1 MLSLTF
7 GLIAA
12 LAWGIHDVC
21 ASTATAR
28 TGIPMTMLAILTF
41 GLCLVGPAAL
51 ILGNWTAITLPSL
64 SLAAMSGATYT
75 LAAFGLY
82 RAFNIGPVRLVSPVI
97 GAFPILSLLVAAAQ
111 GRYPTLGQWLAVFAI
126 VLGVAMIA
134 ILTDHHKDTA
144 DSSAT
149 RPAHATRTAL
159 FWASLSA
166 LGFGTTF
173 ALGQAASHGGN
184 EWPTILVT
192 RLSALMVVG
201 GFVLFRRIPLPW
213 HGAPWR
219 LLAAMG
225 FCDAT
230 ALGLVQAAGSLPHAE
245 FAAVTS
251 SIFGVVTILL
261 AWAFLKERLGALQW
275 GSVAVVFAGIGYL
288 AL

>member
-1 MLSLTF
+1 MKNKNAS
-7 GLIAA
+7 GLLLAA
-12 LAWGIHDVC
+12 CLLA
-21 ASTATAR
+21 
-28 TGIPMTMLAILTF
+28 
-41 GLCLVGPAAL
+41 
-51 ILGNWTAITLPSL
+51 LPSPPAN
-64 SLAAMSGATYT
+64 AAEQVVSGRASVVDGDT
-75 LAAFGLY
+75 LELHGL
-82 RAFNIGPVRLVSPVI
+82 RVRLD
-97 GAFPILSLLVAAAQ
+97 
-111 GRYPTLGQWLAVFAI
+111 AI
-126 VLGVAMIA
+126 DAPEA
-134 ILTDHHKDTA
+134 RQRCH
-144 DSSAT
+144 
-149 RPAHATRTAL
+149 
-159 FWASLSA
+159 
-166 LGFGTTF
+166 
-173 ALGQAASHGGN
+173 HGGN

-213 HGAPWR
+213 RGAPWR

-251 SIFGVVTILL
+251 STFGVVTILL

>member
-51 ILGNWTAITLPSL
+51 ILGDWTAITLPSL

-111 GRYPTLGQWLAVFAI
+111 GRYPTLCQWLAVFAI

-213 HGAPWR
+213 RGAPWR